1 MVSGYRRDV
10 PRVCTVVSGQRN
22 QQATTNNQQP
32 IISKIMT
39 KSVTDQKPTPSPIYR
54 RHSDPPGLWFAVFTG
69 SVAIHLLAF
78 WLLHLYS
85 YQLSLR
91 RQQNSSSAIPIEI
104 IEISPTESSKAQS
117 QAKVKPVS
125 PQSSSNTQKSAL
137 VTDED
142 AITLIDQKTAIAS
155 NPNSS
160 LRQQP
165 SPKPTVAQQQ
175 TATAKP
181 QPTTQPE
188 STPTFTPTP
197 TPELPANQQPTTIPP
212 FASPPNQQPNTIPP
226 TPPPDNT
233 DTSTSELQNPIPDE
247 QNQASLP
254 DTNPTTPPK
263 ESFPST
269 NEQLPEQPDAN
280 ISLGKSTPLPTIDP
294 SVQPPAQLPPEETQ
308 TSGGL
313 VATWDT
319 FSRDEMIDLIQK
331 GVVIQDIPPDIVAQ
345 PLGDNTKQL
354 PISFISSEPDLD
366 NVDLVASLA
375 IDEKGK
381 LIARDANGN
390 PGVEIIDMT
399 PEELATKKTKYQQL
413 LIDVFQNVSFS
424 PGRNQD
430 VSQPLQSNLF
440 VRVKIERR

>member
-1 MVSGYRRDV
+1 
-10 PRVCTVVSGQRN
+10 
-22 QQATTNNQQP
+22 
-32 IISKIMT
+32 MT
-39 KSVTDQKPTPSPIYR
+39 KSVTEQKATSSPIYP
-54 RHSDPPGLWFAVFTG
+54 RHSDPPGLWIAVFMG

-78 WLLHLYS
+78 WMLRIYS

-91 RQQNSSSAIPIEI
+91 QQQNSSNNIPIEI
-104 IEISPTESSKAQS
+104 IEISPTESAKAQS
-117 QAKVKPVS
+117 QAKVKPAS
-125 PQSSSNTQKSAL
+125 PQSSSLLTN
-137 VTDED
+137 ED
-142 AITLIDQKTAIAS
+142 AIALIDQKTAIAS
-155 NPNSS
+155 KPNSS

-165 SPKPTVAQQQ
+165 SAKPTVAQQQ

-188 STPTFTPTP
+188 STPT
-197 TPELPANQQPTTIPP
+197 PELPANQQPD
-212 FASPPNQQPNTIPP
+212 TIPP

-233 DTSTSELQNPIPDE
+233 DTSTSESENPIPDE
-247 QNQASLP
+247 QNQALLP
-254 DTNPTTPPK
+254 NTNPTTPPK
-263 ESFPST
+263 DIFPST
-269 NEQLPEQPDAN
+269 NEQLESQLPEQPNAN

-294 SVQPPAQLPPEETQ
+294 SLQPPPQLPTDETQ

-313 VATWDT
+313 VATWDA
-319 FSRDEMIDLIQK
+319 FSRDEMIDLIRK
-331 GVVIQDIPPDIVAQ
+331 GVVIQDVPPDIVAQ
-345 PLGDNTKQL
+345 PLGDNTKEL
-354 PISFISSEPDLD
+354 PVSFISSEPDLD

>member
-1 MVSGYRRDV
+1 
-10 PRVCTVVSGQRN
+10 
-22 QQATTNNQQP
+22 
-32 IISKIMT
+32 MT
-39 KSVTDQKPTPSPIYR
+39 KSVTEQKATSSPIYR
-54 RHSDPPGLWFAVFTG
+54 RHSDPPGLWIAVFTG

-78 WLLHLYS
+78 WMLRLYS

-91 RQQNSSSAIPIEI
+91 QQQNSSNNIPIEI
-104 IEISPTESSKAQS
+104 IEISPTESAKAQS
-117 QAKVKPVS
+117 QAKVKPAS
-125 PQSSSNTQKSAL
+125 PQSSSLLTN
-137 VTDED
+137 ED
-142 AITLIDQKTAIAS
+142 AIALIDQKTAIAS
-155 NPNSS
+155 KPNSS

-165 SPKPTVAQQQ
+165 SAKPTVAQQQ

-188 STPTFTPTP
+188 STPT
-197 TPELPANQQPTTIPP
+197 PELPANQQPD
-212 FASPPNQQPNTIPP
+212 TIPP

-233 DTSTSELQNPIPDE
+233 DTSTSESENPIPDE
-247 QNQASLP
+247 QNQALLP
-254 DTNPTTPPK
+254 NTNPTTPPK
-263 ESFPST
+263 DSFPST
-269 NEQLPEQPDAN
+269 NEQLESQLPEQPNAN

-294 SVQPPAQLPPEETQ
+294 SLQPPPQLPTDETQ

-313 VATWDT
+313 VATWDA
-319 FSRDEMIDLIQK
+319 FSRDEMIDLIRK
-331 GVVIQDIPPDIVAQ
+331 GVVIQDVPPDIVAQ
-345 PLGDNTKQL
+345 PLGDNTKEL
-354 PISFISSEPDLD
+354 PVSFISSEPDLD

>member
-1 MVSGYRRDV
+1 
-10 PRVCTVVSGQRN
+10 
-22 QQATTNNQQP
+22 
-32 IISKIMT
+32 MT
-39 KSVTDQKPTPSPIYR
+39 KSVTEQKATSSPIYR
-54 RHSDPPGLWFAVFTG
+54 RHSDPPGLWIAVFTG

-78 WLLHLYS
+78 WMLRLYS

-91 RQQNSSSAIPIEI
+91 QQQNSSNNIPIEI
-104 IEISPTESSKAQS
+104 IEISPTESAKAQS
-117 QAKVKPVS
+117 QAKVKPAS
-125 PQSSSNTQKSAL
+125 PQSSSLLTN
-137 VTDED
+137 ED
-142 AITLIDQKTAIAS
+142 AIALIDQKTAIAS
-155 NPNSS
+155 KPNSS

-165 SPKPTVAQQQ
+165 S
-175 TATAKP
+175 AKP

-188 STPTFTPTP
+188 STPT
-197 TPELPANQQPTTIPP
+197 PELPANQQPD
-212 FASPPNQQPNTIPP
+212 TIPP

-233 DTSTSELQNPIPDE
+233 DTSTSESENPIPDE
-247 QNQASLP
+247 QNQALLP
-254 DTNPTTPPK
+254 NTNPTTPPK
-263 ESFPST
+263 DSFPST
-269 NEQLPEQPDAN
+269 NEQLESQLPEQPNAN

-294 SVQPPAQLPPEETQ
+294 SLQPPPQLPTDETQ

-313 VATWDT
+313 VATWDA
-319 FSRDEMIDLIQK
+319 FSRDEMIDLVRK
-331 GVVIQDIPPDIVAQ
+331 GVVIQDVPPDIVAQ
-345 PLGDNTKQL
+345 PLGDNTKEL
-354 PISFISSEPDLD
+354 PVSFISSEPDLD

>member
-1 MVSGYRRDV
+1 M
-10 PRVCTVVSGQRN
+10 
-22 QQATTNNQQP
+22 
-32 IISKIMT
+32 SKIMT
-39 KSVTDQKPTPSPIYR
+39 KSVTEQKATSSPIYR
-54 RHSDPPGLWFAVFTG
+54 RHSDPPGLWIAVFTG

-78 WLLHLYS
+78 WMLRLYS

-91 RQQNSSSAIPIEI
+91 QQQNSSNNIPIEI
-104 IEISPTESSKAQS
+104 IEISPTESAKAQS
-117 QAKVKPVS
+117 QAKVKPAS
-125 PQSSSNTQKSAL
+125 PQSSSLLTN
-137 VTDED
+137 ED
-142 AITLIDQKTAIAS
+142 AIALIDQKTAIAS
-155 NPNSS
+155 KPNSS

-165 SPKPTVAQQQ
+165 S
-175 TATAKP
+175 AKP

-188 STPTFTPTP
+188 STPT
-197 TPELPANQQPTTIPP
+197 PELPANQQPD
-212 FASPPNQQPNTIPP
+212 TIPP

-233 DTSTSELQNPIPDE
+233 DTSTSESENPIPDE
-247 QNQASLP
+247 QNQALLP
-254 DTNPTTPPK
+254 NTNPTTPPK
-263 ESFPST
+263 DSFPST
-269 NEQLPEQPDAN
+269 NEQLESQLPEQPNAN

-294 SVQPPAQLPPEETQ
+294 SLQPPPQLPTDETQ

-313 VATWDT
+313 VATWDA
-319 FSRDEMIDLIQK
+319 FSRDEMIDLIRK
-331 GVVIQDIPPDIVAQ
+331 GVVIQDVPPDIVAQ
-345 PLGDNTKQL
+345 PLGDNTKEL
-354 PISFISSEPDLD
+354 PVSFISSEPDLD

>member
-1 MVSGYRRDV
+1 
-10 PRVCTVVSGQRN
+10 
-22 QQATTNNQQP
+22 
-32 IISKIMT
+32 MT

-91 RQQNSSSAIPIEI
+91 RQHNSSSAIPIEI

-125 PQSSSNTQKSAL
+125 PQSSSNTQKFAL

-142 AITLIDQKTAIAS
+142 AIALIDQKTAITS

-160 LRQQP
+160 PRQQP
-165 SPKPTVAQQQ
+165 SAKPTVAQQQ

-197 TPELPANQQPTTIPP
+197 TPESPTNQQPNTIPP
-212 FASPPNQQPNTIPP
+212 FASPENQQPGTIPPFASPENQQPGTTPPFESPANQQANTIPP

-233 DTSTSELQNPIPDE
+233 DTSTSESQNPIPDE

-254 DTNPTTPPK
+254 DTNATIPPK
-263 ESFPST
+263 DSFPST
-269 NEQLPEQPDAN
+269 NGPLESQLPEQPDAN

-294 SVQPPAQLPPEETQ
+294 SVQPPPQLPTEETQ

-313 VATWDT
+313 VATWDA
-319 FSRDEMIDLIQK
+319 FSRDGMIDLIQK
-331 GVVIQDIPPDIVAQ
+331 GVVRQDVPPDIVAQ
-345 PLGDNTKQL
+345 PLGDNTKEL

-430 VSQPLQSNLF
+430 VSKPIQSNLF

>member
-1 MVSGYRRDV
+1 
-10 PRVCTVVSGQRN
+10 
-22 QQATTNNQQP
+22 
-32 IISKIMT
+32 MT
-39 KSVTDQKPTPSPIYR
+39 KSVTEQKATSSPIYR
-54 RHSDPPGLWFAVFTG
+54 RHSDPPGLWIAVFTG

-78 WLLHLYS
+78 WMLRLYS

-91 RQQNSSSAIPIEI
+91 QQQNSSNNIPIEI
-104 IEISPTESSKAQS
+104 IEISPTESAKAQS
-117 QAKVKPVS
+117 QAKVKPAS
-125 PQSSSNTQKSAL
+125 PQSSSLLTN
-137 VTDED
+137 ED
-142 AITLIDQKTAIAS
+142 AIALIDQKTAIAS
-155 NPNSS
+155 KPNSS

-165 SPKPTVAQQQ
+165 S
-175 TATAKP
+175 AKP

-188 STPTFTPTP
+188 STPT
-197 TPELPANQQPTTIPP
+197 PELPANQQPD
-212 FASPPNQQPNTIPP
+212 TIPP

-233 DTSTSELQNPIPDE
+233 DTSTSESENPIPDE
-247 QNQASLP
+247 QNQALLP
-254 DTNPTTPPK
+254 NTNPTTPPK
-263 ESFPST
+263 DSFPST
-269 NEQLPEQPDAN
+269 NEQLESQLPEQPNAN

-294 SVQPPAQLPPEETQ
+294 SLQPPPQLPTDETQ

-313 VATWDT
+313 VATWDA
-319 FSRDEMIDLIQK
+319 FSRDEMIDLIRK
-331 GVVIQDIPPDIVAQ
+331 GVVIQDVPPDIVAQ
-345 PLGDNTKQL
+345 PLGDNTKEL
-354 PISFISSEPDLD
+354 PVSFISSEPDLD

>member
-1 MVSGYRRDV
+1 
-10 PRVCTVVSGQRN
+10 
-22 QQATTNNQQP
+22 
-32 IISKIMT
+32 MT
-39 KSVTDQKPTPSPIYR
+39 KSVTEQKATSSPIYR
-54 RHSDPPGLWFAVFTG
+54 RHSDPPGLWIAVFTG

-78 WLLHLYS
+78 WMLRLYS

-91 RQQNSSSAIPIEI
+91 QQQNSSNNIPIEI
-104 IEISPTESSKAQS
+104 IEISPTESAKAQS
-117 QAKVKPVS
+117 QAKVKPAS
-125 PQSSSNTQKSAL
+125 PQSSSLLTN
-137 VTDED
+137 ED
-142 AITLIDQKTAIAS
+142 AIALIDQKTAIAS
-155 NPNSS
+155 KPNSS

-165 SPKPTVAQQQ
+165 SAKPTVAQQQ

-188 STPTFTPTP
+188 STPT
-197 TPELPANQQPTTIPP
+197 PESPANQQPD
-212 FASPPNQQPNTIPP
+212 TIPP

-233 DTSTSELQNPIPDE
+233 DTSTSESENPIPDE
-247 QNQASLP
+247 QNQALLP
-254 DTNPTTPPK
+254 NTNPTTPPK
-263 ESFPST
+263 DSFPST
-269 NEQLPEQPDAN
+269 NEQLESQLPEQPNAN

-294 SVQPPAQLPPEETQ
+294 SLQPPPQLPTDETQ

-313 VATWDT
+313 VATWDA
-319 FSRDEMIDLIQK
+319 FSRDEMIDLIRK
-331 GVVIQDIPPDIVAQ
+331 GVVIQDVPPDIVAQ
-345 PLGDNTKQL
+345 PLGDNTKEL
-354 PISFISSEPDLD
+354 PVSFISSEPDLD

>member
-1 MVSGYRRDV
+1 
-10 PRVCTVVSGQRN
+10 
-22 QQATTNNQQP
+22 
-32 IISKIMT
+32 MT
-39 KSVTDQKPTPSPIYR
+39 KSVTEQKATSSLIYR
-54 RHSDPPGLWFAVFTG
+54 RHSDPPGLWIAVFMG

-78 WLLHLYS
+78 WMLRLYS

-91 RQQNSSSAIPIEI
+91 QQQNSSNNIPIEI
-104 IEISPTESSKAQS
+104 IEISPTESAKAQS

-125 PQSSSNTQKSAL
+125 PQSSSLLTN
-137 VTDED
+137 ED
-142 AITLIDQKTAIAS
+142 AIALIDQKTAIAS
-155 NPNSS
+155 KPNSS

-188 STPTFTPTP
+188 STPT
-197 TPELPANQQPTTIPP
+197 PELPANQQPD
-212 FASPPNQQPNTIPP
+212 TIPP

-233 DTSTSELQNPIPDE
+233 DTSTSESENPIPDE
-247 QNQASLP
+247 QNQALLP
-254 DTNPTTPPK
+254 NTNPTTPPK
-263 ESFPST
+263 DIFPST
-269 NEQLPEQPDAN
+269 NEQLESQLPEQPNAN

-294 SVQPPAQLPPEETQ
+294 SLQPPPQLPTDETQ

-313 VATWDT
+313 VATWDA
-319 FSRDEMIDLIQK
+319 FSRDEMIDLIRK
-331 GVVIQDIPPDIVAQ
+331 GVVIQDVPPDIVAQ
-345 PLGDNTKQL
+345 PLGDNTKEL
-354 PISFISSEPDLD
+354 PVSFISSEPDLD

>member
-1 MVSGYRRDV
+1 
-10 PRVCTVVSGQRN
+10 
-22 QQATTNNQQP
+22 
-32 IISKIMT
+32 MT
-39 KSVTDQKPTPSPIYR
+39 KSVIEQKATSSPIYR
-54 RHSDPPGLWFAVFTG
+54 RHSDPPGLWIAVFTG

-78 WLLHLYS
+78 WMLRIYS

-91 RQQNSSSAIPIEI
+91 QQQNSSNNIPIEI
-104 IEISPTESSKAQS
+104 IEISPTESAKAQS
-117 QAKVKPVS
+117 QAKVKPAS
-125 PQSSSNTQKSAL
+125 PQSSSLLTN
-137 VTDED
+137 ED
-142 AITLIDQKTAIAS
+142 AIALIDQKTAIAS
-155 NPNSS
+155 KPNSS

-165 SPKPTVAQQQ
+165 SAKPTVAQQQ

-188 STPTFTPTP
+188 STPT
-197 TPELPANQQPTTIPP
+197 PELPANQQPD
-212 FASPPNQQPNTIPP
+212 TIPP

-233 DTSTSELQNPIPDE
+233 DTSTSESENPIPDE
-247 QNQASLP
+247 QNQALLP
-254 DTNPTTPPK
+254 NTNPTTPPK
-263 ESFPST
+263 DIFPST
-269 NEQLPEQPDAN
+269 NEQLESQLPEQPNAN

-294 SVQPPAQLPPEETQ
+294 SLQPPPQLPTDETQ

-313 VATWDT
+313 VATWDA
-319 FSRDEMIDLIQK
+319 FSRDEMIDLIRK
-331 GVVIQDIPPDIVAQ
+331 GVVIQDVPPDIVAQ
-345 PLGDNTKQL
+345 PLGDNTKEL
-354 PISFISSEPDLD
+354 PVSFISSEPDLD

>member
-1 MVSGYRRDV
+1 
-10 PRVCTVVSGQRN
+10 
-22 QQATTNNQQP
+22 
-32 IISKIMT
+32 MT
-39 KSVTDQKPTPSPIYR
+39 KSVTEQKPTPSPIYR
-54 RHSDPPGLWFAVFTG
+54 RHSDPPGLWIAVFMG

-78 WLLHLYS
+78 WMLRLYS

-91 RQQNSSSAIPIEI
+91 QQQNSSNNIPIEI
-104 IEISPTESSKAQS
+104 IEISPTESAKAQS

-125 PQSSSNTQKSAL
+125 PQSSSLLTN
-137 VTDED
+137 ED
-142 AITLIDQKTAIAS
+142 AIALIDQKTAIAS
-155 NPNSS
+155 KPNSS
-160 LRQQP
+160 PRQQP

-188 STPTFTPTP
+188 STPT
-197 TPELPANQQPTTIPP
+197 PELPANQQPD
-212 FASPPNQQPNTIPP
+212 TIPP

-233 DTSTSELQNPIPDE
+233 DTSTSESANPIPDE
-247 QNQASLP
+247 QNQALLP

-263 ESFPST
+263 DSFSST
-269 NEQLPEQPDAN
+269 NEQLETQLPEQPDAN

-294 SVQPPAQLPPEETQ
+294 SVQPPPQLPTEETQ

-313 VATWDT
+313 VATWDA

-331 GVVIQDIPPDIVAQ
+331 GVVIQDVPPDIVAQ
-345 PLGDNTKQL
+345 PLGDNTKEL
-354 PISFISSEPDLD
+354 PVSFISSEPDLD

-390 PGVEIIDMT
+390 PGVEII
-399 PEELATKKTKYQQL
+399 
-413 LIDVFQNVSFS
+413 
-424 PGRNQD
+424 
-430 VSQPLQSNLF
+430 
-440 VRVKIERR
+440 

>member
-1 MVSGYRRDV
+1 
-10 PRVCTVVSGQRN
+10 
-22 QQATTNNQQP
+22 NNQQSTTKP
-32 IISKIMT
+32 TISKIMT
-39 KSVTDQKPTPSPIYR
+39 KSVTEQKATSSPIYR
-54 RHSDPPGLWFAVFTG
+54 RHSDPPGLWIAVFTG

-78 WLLHLYS
+78 WMLRLYS

-91 RQQNSSSAIPIEI
+91 QQQNSSNNIPIEI
-104 IEISPTESSKAQS
+104 IEISPTESAKAQS
-117 QAKVKPVS
+117 QAKVKPAS
-125 PQSSSNTQKSAL
+125 PQSSSLLTN
-137 VTDED
+137 ED
-142 AITLIDQKTAIAS
+142 AIALIDQKTAIAS
-155 NPNSS
+155 KPNSS

-165 SPKPTVAQQQ
+165 S
-175 TATAKP
+175 AKP

-188 STPTFTPTP
+188 STPT
-197 TPELPANQQPTTIPP
+197 PELPANQQPD
-212 FASPPNQQPNTIPP
+212 TIPP

-233 DTSTSELQNPIPDE
+233 DTSTSESENPIPDE
-247 QNQASLP
+247 QNQALLP
-254 DTNPTTPPK
+254 NTNPTTPPK
-263 ESFPST
+263 DSFPST
-269 NEQLPEQPDAN
+269 NEQLESQLPEQPNAN

-294 SVQPPAQLPPEETQ
+294 SLQPPPQLPTDETQ

-313 VATWDT
+313 VATWDA
-319 FSRDEMIDLIQK
+319 FSRDEMIDLIRK
-331 GVVIQDIPPDIVAQ
+331 GVVIQDVPPDIVAQ
-345 PLGDNTKQL
+345 PLGDNTKEL
-354 PISFISSEPDLD
+354 PVSFISSEPDLD

>member
-1 MVSGYRRDV
+1 
-10 PRVCTVVSGQRN
+10 
-22 QQATTNNQQP
+22 
-32 IISKIMT
+32 MT
-39 KSVTDQKPTPSPIYR
+39 KSVTEQKPTPSPIYP
-54 RHSDPPGLWFAVFTG
+54 RHSDPPGLWIAVFMG

-78 WLLHLYS
+78 WILRLYS

-91 RQQNSSSAIPIEI
+91 QQQNSSNNIPIEI
-104 IEISPTESSKAQS
+104 IEISPTESAKAQS
-117 QAKVKPVS
+117 QAKVKPAS
-125 PQSSSNTQKSAL
+125 PQSSSLLTN
-137 VTDED
+137 ED
-142 AITLIDQKTAIAS
+142 AIALIDQKTAIAS
-155 NPNSS
+155 KPNSS

-165 SPKPTVAQQQ
+165 SAKPTVAQQQ

-188 STPTFTPTP
+188 STPT
-197 TPELPANQQPTTIPP
+197 PELPANQQPD
-212 FASPPNQQPNTIPP
+212 TIPP

-233 DTSTSELQNPIPDE
+233 DTSTSESENPIPDE
-247 QNQASLP
+247 QNQALLP
-254 DTNPTTPPK
+254 NTNPTTPPK
-263 ESFPST
+263 DSFPST
-269 NEQLPEQPDAN
+269 NEQLESQLPEQPNAN

-294 SVQPPAQLPPEETQ
+294 SLQPPPQLPTDETQ

-313 VATWDT
+313 VATWDA
-319 FSRDEMIDLIQK
+319 FSRDEMIDLIRK
-331 GVVIQDIPPDIVAQ
+331 GVVIQDVPPDIVAQ
-345 PLGDNTKQL
+345 PLGDNTKEL
-354 PISFISSEPDLD
+354 PVSFISSEPDLD

>member
-1 MVSGYRRDV
+1 M
-10 PRVCTVVSGQRN
+10 
-22 QQATTNNQQP
+22 
-32 IISKIMT
+32 MT
-39 KSVTDQKPTPSPIYR
+39 KSVTEQKATSSPIYR
-54 RHSDPPGLWFAVFTG
+54 RHSDPPGLWIAVFTG

-78 WLLHLYS
+78 WMLRLYS

-91 RQQNSSSAIPIEI
+91 QQQNSSNNIPIEI
-104 IEISPTESSKAQS
+104 IEISPTESAKAQS
-117 QAKVKPVS
+117 QAKVKPAS
-125 PQSSSNTQKSAL
+125 PQSSSLLTN
-137 VTDED
+137 ED
-142 AITLIDQKTAIAS
+142 AIALIDQKTAIAS
-155 NPNSS
+155 KPNSS

-165 SPKPTVAQQQ
+165 S
-175 TATAKP
+175 AKP

-188 STPTFTPTP
+188 STPT
-197 TPELPANQQPTTIPP
+197 PELPANQQPD
-212 FASPPNQQPNTIPP
+212 TIPP

-233 DTSTSELQNPIPDE
+233 DTSTSESENPIPDE
-247 QNQASLP
+247 QNQALLP
-254 DTNPTTPPK
+254 NTNPTTPPK
-263 ESFPST
+263 DSFPST
-269 NEQLPEQPDAN
+269 NEQLESQLPEQPNAN

-294 SVQPPAQLPPEETQ
+294 SLQPPPQLPTDETQ

-313 VATWDT
+313 VATWDA
-319 FSRDEMIDLIQK
+319 FSRDEMIDLVRK
-331 GVVIQDIPPDIVAQ
+331 GVVIQDVPPDIVAQ
-345 PLGDNTKQL
+345 PLGDNTKEL
-354 PISFISSEPDLD
+354 PVSFISSEPDLD

>member
-1 MVSGYRRDV
+1 
-10 PRVCTVVSGQRN
+10 
-22 QQATTNNQQP
+22 
-32 IISKIMT
+32 MT
-39 KSVTDQKPTPSPIYR
+39 KSVTDQKPTPSQIYR
-54 RHSDPPGLWFAVFTG
+54 RHSDSPGLWVAVFTG

-78 WLLHLYS
+78 WMLRSYL

-91 RQQNSSSAIPIEI
+91 RQQNSSNNIPIEI
-104 IEISPTESSKAQS
+104 IEISPTGSAKVQS

-125 PQSSSNTQKSAL
+125 PQSSNTQKSAS

-142 AITLIDQKTAIAS
+142 AIALIDQKTAIAS

-160 LRQQP
+160 PRQQP
-165 SPKPTVAQQQ
+165 SPKPTVAKQA

-181 QPTTQPE
+181 QPTVQPK
-188 STPTFTPTP
+188 STPTTPTP
-197 TPELPANQQPTTIPP
+197 TPELPANQQPETTPTP
-212 FASPPNQQPNTIPP
+212 ESPANQQPDTIPP

-233 DTSTSELQNPIPDE
+233 DTSTSESENPIPDE

-263 ESFPST
+263 DSFPST
-269 NEQLPEQPDAN
+269 NEQLPEQPNAN
-280 ISLGKSTPLPTIDP
+280 ISLGESTPLPTIDP
-294 SVQPPAQLPPEETQ
+294 SVQPPPQLPPEETQ

-313 VATWDT
+313 VATWDV
-319 FSRDEMIDLIQK
+319 FSRDEMIDLRQK
-331 GVVIQDIPPDIVAQ
+331 GVVRQDIPPDILAQ
-345 PLGDNTKQL
+345 PLGDNTKEL
-354 PISFISSEPDLD
+354 PVSFLSSEPDLN
-366 NVDLVASLA
+366 NVDLVVSLA

-390 PGVEIIDMT
+390 PEVKIIDMT

-413 LIDVFQNVSFS
+413 LIDVFQNVLFS
-424 PGRNQD
+424 PGKNQD
-430 VSQPLQSNLF
+430 GSKPPQSNLV

>member
-1 MVSGYRRDV
+1 
-10 PRVCTVVSGQRN
+10 
-22 QQATTNNQQP
+22 
-32 IISKIMT
+32 MT

-54 RHSDPPGLWFAVFTG
+54 RHSDPPGLWIAVFTG
-69 SVAIHLLAF
+69 SVATHLLAF

-91 RQQNSSSAIPIEI
+91 QQQNSSSAIPIEI
-104 IEISPTESSKAQS
+104 IEISPTESSKALS

-137 VTDED
+137 VIDED
-142 AITLIDQKTAIAS
+142 AIALIDQKTAITS

-160 LRQQP
+160 PRQQP
-165 SPKPTVAQQQ
+165 SAKPTVTQQE

-197 TPELPANQQPTTIPP
+197 TPESPTNQQPDTTPPFELSENQQPNTIPP
-212 FASPPNQQPNTIPP
+212 FASPENQQPGTTPPFESPANQQPNTIPP

-233 DTSTSELQNPIPDE
+233 DTSTSESENPIPDE

-254 DTNPTTPPK
+254 DTNATTPPK
-263 ESFPST
+263 DSFPST
-269 NEQLPEQPDAN
+269 NEQLESQLPEQPDAN

-294 SVQPPAQLPPEETQ
+294 SVQPPPQLPPEETQ

-313 VATWDT
+313 VATWDA

-331 GVVIQDIPPDIVAQ
+331 GVVIQDVPPDIVAQ
-345 PLGDNTKQL
+345 PLGDNTKEL

-413 LIDVFQNVSFS
+413 LIEVFQNVSFS

-430 VSQPLQSNLF
+430 VSKPLQSNLF

>member
-1 MVSGYRRDV
+1 
-10 PRVCTVVSGQRN
+10 
-22 QQATTNNQQP
+22 
-32 IISKIMT
+32 MT
-39 KSVTDQKPTPSPIYR
+39 KSVTEQKPTPSLIYR
-54 RHSDPPGLWFAVFTG
+54 RHSDPPGLWIAVFMG

-78 WLLHLYS
+78 WMLRLYS

-91 RQQNSSSAIPIEI
+91 QQQNSSNNIPIEI
-104 IEISPTESSKAQS
+104 IEISPTESAKAQS

-125 PQSSSNTQKSAL
+125 PQSSSLLTN
-137 VTDED
+137 ED
-142 AITLIDQKTAIAS
+142 AIALIDQKTAIAS
-155 NPNSS
+155 KPNSS
-160 LRQQP
+160 PRQQP
-165 SPKPTVAQQQ
+165 SPKPTVAQQK

-188 STPTFTPTP
+188 STPT
-197 TPELPANQQPTTIPP
+197 PELPANQQPD
-212 FASPPNQQPNTIPP
+212 TIPP

-233 DTSTSELQNPIPDE
+233 DTSTSESANPIPDE
-247 QNQASLP
+247 QNQALLP

-263 ESFPST
+263 DSFSST
-269 NEQLPEQPDAN
+269 NEQLETQLPEQPDAN

-294 SVQPPAQLPPEETQ
+294 SVQPPPQLPTEETQ

-313 VATWDT
+313 VATWDA

-331 GVVIQDIPPDIVAQ
+331 GVVIQDVPPDIVAQ
-345 PLGDNTKQL
+345 PLGDNTKEL
-354 PISFISSEPDLD
+354 PVSFISSEPDLD

>member
-1 MVSGYRRDV
+1 
-10 PRVCTVVSGQRN
+10 N
-22 QQATTNNQQP
+22 QQSTTKP
-32 IISKIMT
+32 TISKIMT
-39 KSVTDQKPTPSPIYR
+39 KSVTEQKATSSPIYR
-54 RHSDPPGLWFAVFTG
+54 RHSDPPGLWIAVFTG

-78 WLLHLYS
+78 WMLRLYS

-91 RQQNSSSAIPIEI
+91 QQQNSSNNIPIEI
-104 IEISPTESSKAQS
+104 IEISPTESAKAQS
-117 QAKVKPVS
+117 QAKVKPAS
-125 PQSSSNTQKSAL
+125 PQSSSLLTN
-137 VTDED
+137 ED
-142 AITLIDQKTAIAS
+142 AIALIDQKTAIAS
-155 NPNSS
+155 KPNSS

-165 SPKPTVAQQQ
+165 S
-175 TATAKP
+175 AKP

-188 STPTFTPTP
+188 STPT
-197 TPELPANQQPTTIPP
+197 PELPANQQPD
-212 FASPPNQQPNTIPP
+212 TIPP

-233 DTSTSELQNPIPDE
+233 DTSTSESENPIPDE
-247 QNQASLP
+247 QNQALLP
-254 DTNPTTPPK
+254 NTNPTTPPK
-263 ESFPST
+263 DSFPST
-269 NEQLPEQPDAN
+269 NEQLESQLPEQPNAN

-294 SVQPPAQLPPEETQ
+294 SLQPPPQLPTDETQ

-313 VATWDT
+313 VATWDA
-319 FSRDEMIDLIQK
+319 FSRDEMIDLIRK
-331 GVVIQDIPPDIVAQ
+331 GVVIQDVPPDIVAQ
-345 PLGDNTKQL
+345 PLGDNTKEL
-354 PISFISSEPDLD
+354 PVSFISSEPDLD

>member
-1 MVSGYRRDV
+1 
-10 PRVCTVVSGQRN
+10 PT
-22 QQATTNNQQP
+22 
-32 IISKIMT
+32 ISKIMT
-39 KSVTDQKPTPSPIYR
+39 KSVTEQKATSSPIYR
-54 RHSDPPGLWFAVFTG
+54 RHSDPPGLWIAVFTG

-78 WLLHLYS
+78 WMLRLYS

-91 RQQNSSSAIPIEI
+91 QQQNSSNNIPIEI
-104 IEISPTESSKAQS
+104 IEISPTESAKAQS
-117 QAKVKPVS
+117 QAKVKPAS
-125 PQSSSNTQKSAL
+125 PQSSSLLTN
-137 VTDED
+137 ED
-142 AITLIDQKTAIAS
+142 AIALIDQKTAIAS
-155 NPNSS
+155 KPNSS

-165 SPKPTVAQQQ
+165 S
-175 TATAKP
+175 AKP

-188 STPTFTPTP
+188 STPT
-197 TPELPANQQPTTIPP
+197 PELPANQQPD
-212 FASPPNQQPNTIPP
+212 TIPP

-233 DTSTSELQNPIPDE
+233 DTSTSESENPIPDE
-247 QNQASLP
+247 QNQALLP
-254 DTNPTTPPK
+254 NTNPTTPPK
-263 ESFPST
+263 DSFPST
-269 NEQLPEQPDAN
+269 NEQLESQLPEQPNAN

-294 SVQPPAQLPPEETQ
+294 SLQPPPQLPTDETQ

-313 VATWDT
+313 VATWDA
-319 FSRDEMIDLIQK
+319 FSRDEMIDLIRK
-331 GVVIQDIPPDIVAQ
+331 GVVIQDVPPDIVAQ
-345 PLGDNTKQL
+345 PLGDNTKEL
-354 PISFISSEPDLD
+354 PVSFISSEPDLD

>member
-1 MVSGYRRDV
+1 K
-10 PRVCTVVSGQRN
+10 PT
-22 QQATTNNQQP
+22 
-32 IISKIMT
+32 ISKIMT
-39 KSVTDQKPTPSPIYR
+39 KSVTEQKATSSPIYR
-54 RHSDPPGLWFAVFTG
+54 RHSDPPGLWIAVFTG

-78 WLLHLYS
+78 WMLRLYS

-91 RQQNSSSAIPIEI
+91 QQQNSSNNIPIEI
-104 IEISPTESSKAQS
+104 IEISPTESAKAQS
-117 QAKVKPVS
+117 QAKVKPAS
-125 PQSSSNTQKSAL
+125 PQSSSLLTN
-137 VTDED
+137 ED
-142 AITLIDQKTAIAS
+142 AIALIDQKTAIAS
-155 NPNSS
+155 KPNSS

-165 SPKPTVAQQQ
+165 S
-175 TATAKP
+175 AKP

-188 STPTFTPTP
+188 STPT
-197 TPELPANQQPTTIPP
+197 PELPANQQPD
-212 FASPPNQQPNTIPP
+212 TIPP

-233 DTSTSELQNPIPDE
+233 DTSTSESENPIPDE
-247 QNQASLP
+247 QNQALLP
-254 DTNPTTPPK
+254 NTNPTTPPK
-263 ESFPST
+263 DSFPST
-269 NEQLPEQPDAN
+269 NEQLESQLPEQPNAN

-294 SVQPPAQLPPEETQ
+294 SLQPPPQLPTDETQ

-313 VATWDT
+313 VATWDA
-319 FSRDEMIDLIQK
+319 FSRDEMIDLVRK
-331 GVVIQDIPPDIVAQ
+331 GVVIQDVPPDIVAQ
-345 PLGDNTKQL
+345 PLGDNTKEL
-354 PISFISSEPDLD
+354 PVSFISSEPDLD

>member
-1 MVSGYRRDV
+1 
-10 PRVCTVVSGQRN
+10 
-22 QQATTNNQQP
+22 
-32 IISKIMT
+32 MT
-39 KSVTDQKPTPSPIYR
+39 KSVTEQKATSSPIYR
-54 RHSDPPGLWFAVFTG
+54 RHSDPPGLWIAVFTG

-78 WLLHLYS
+78 WMLRLYS

-91 RQQNSSSAIPIEI
+91 QQQNSSNNIPIEI
-104 IEISPTESSKAQS
+104 IEISPTESAKAQS

-125 PQSSSNTQKSAL
+125 PQSSSLLTN
-137 VTDED
+137 ED
-142 AITLIDQKTAIAS
+142 AIALIDQKTAIAS
-155 NPNSS
+155 KPNSS
-160 LRQQP
+160 PRQQP

-188 STPTFTPTP
+188 STPTS
-197 TPELPANQQPTTIPP
+197 ESPANQQPD
-212 FASPPNQQPNTIPP
+212 TIPP

-233 DTSTSELQNPIPDE
+233 DTSTSESENPIPDE
-247 QNQASLP
+247 QNQALLP
-254 DTNPTTPPK
+254 NTNPTTPPK
-263 ESFPST
+263 DSFPST
-269 NEQLPEQPDAN
+269 NEQLESQLPEQPDAN

-294 SVQPPAQLPPEETQ
+294 SLQPPPQLPTDETQ

-313 VATWDT
+313 VATWDA

-331 GVVIQDIPPDIVAQ
+331 GVVIQDVPPDIVAQ
-345 PLGDNTKQL
+345 PLGDNTKEL
-354 PISFISSEPDLD
+354 PVSFISSEPDLD

>member
-1 MVSGYRRDV
+1 
-10 PRVCTVVSGQRN
+10 
-22 QQATTNNQQP
+22 
-32 IISKIMT
+32 MT
-39 KSVTDQKPTPSPIYR
+39 KSVTEQKPTPSPIYP
-54 RHSDPPGLWFAVFTG
+54 RHSDPPGLWIAVFMG

-78 WLLHLYS
+78 WILRLYS

-91 RQQNSSSAIPIEI
+91 QQQNSSNNIPIEI
-104 IEISPTESSKAQS
+104 IEISPTESAKAQS
-117 QAKVKPVS
+117 QAKVKPAS
-125 PQSSSNTQKSAL
+125 PQSSSLLTN
-137 VTDED
+137 ED
-142 AITLIDQKTAIAS
+142 AIALIDQKTAIAS
-155 NPNSS
+155 KPNSS

-165 SPKPTVAQQQ
+165 SSAKPTVAQQQ

-188 STPTFTPTP
+188 STPT
-197 TPELPANQQPTTIPP
+197 PELPANQQPDI
-212 FASPPNQQPNTIPP
+212 IPP

-233 DTSTSELQNPIPDE
+233 DTSTSESENPIPDE
-247 QNQASLP
+247 QNQALLP
-254 DTNPTTPPK
+254 NTNPTTPPK
-263 ESFPST
+263 DSFPST
-269 NEQLPEQPDAN
+269 NEQLESQLPEQPNAN
-280 ISLGKSTPLPTIDP
+280 ILLGKSTPLPTIDP
-294 SVQPPAQLPPEETQ
+294 SLQPPPQLPTDETQ

-313 VATWDT
+313 VATWDA
-319 FSRDEMIDLIQK
+319 FSRDEMIDLIRK
-331 GVVIQDIPPDIVAQ
+331 GVVIQDVPPDIVAQ
-345 PLGDNTKQL
+345 PLGDNTKEL
-354 PISFISSEPDLD
+354 PVSFISSEPDLD